1 MYGVSHLDVSESV
14 ALVTFRKIPCQ
25 LPLISDIFSR
35 FSKNNILIDMISQ
48 TAPAGEFVSISFTCM
63 EDDLVKV
70 LEISN
75 ELNHKYPQIKPMV
88 SSGNC
93 KIQLFG
99 EEMRA
104 ASGVFSRA
112 LAALTSIPMELQQVT
127 TSEVDISLL
136 VTAPHKEAAVQ
147 ALKASF
153 NL

>member
-1 MYGVSHLDVSESV
+1 MYGVSRLDVYEEV
-14 ALVTFRKIPCQ
+14 ALVTFRKIPSN

-35 FSKNNILIDMISQ
+35 FAKEKIVIDMISQ

-63 EDDLVKV
+63 DSDMVKV

-75 ELNHKYPQIKPMV
+75 ELSQKYPQLKPMV

-93 KIQLFG
+93 KIQLSG
-99 EEMRA
+99 EEMRI

-112 LAALTSIPMELQQVT
+112 LSALSATGAELQQIT

-136 VTAPHKEAAVQ
+136 VPATRLDEAVR
-147 ALKASF
+147 ALNTSF
-153 NL
+153 EL

>member
-1 MYGVSHLDVSESV
+1 MYGVSRLDICEEI
-14 ALVTFRKIPCQ
+14 ALITFRKIPSN

-35 FSKNNILIDMISQ
+35 FAQEEIVIDMISQ

-63 EDDLVKV
+63 DQDMVKV

-75 ELNHKYPQIKPMV
+75 RLSQKYPQLKPIV

-93 KIQLFG
+93 KIRLFG
-99 EEMRA
+99 EEMRI

-112 LAALTSIPMELQQVT
+112 LRALSSTGVELQQIT

-136 VTAPHKEAAVQ
+136 VPSVRLEEAVD
-147 ALKASF
+147 ALKSSF
-153 NL
+153 GI